1 MCETPYIVTQ
11 LTAWCYKQSPSC
23 PRHCSYDHSLQ
34 ALLHGLTIKPQLVNS
49 HNYEVLREVPA
60 PRVLDPPDEGLKE
73 VHETLQGGEWMA
85 VNKAIM

>member
-1 MCETPYIVTQ
+1 MTTAYRYCCMARQ
-11 LTAWCYKQSPSC
+11 L
-23 PRHCSYDHSLQ
+23 SLD
-34 ALLHGLTIKPQLVNS
+34 S

-60 PRVLDPPDEGLKE
+60 PRVFDPPDEGLKE